1 MVETMTTTG
10 MPVAQDPT
18 ALGRGRRWTLL
29 VTVGT
34 GLLLITLDNSILYTA
49 LPTLTRE
56 LNASWSESLWI
67 INAYPLVMTGLLLGA
82 GTLGD
87 RLGHRRMFLSG
98 LVVFGLASFM
108 AATAPTPEVLI
119 AARGLLAVG
128 AAAMMPATLALI
140 RVSFTDERE
149 RNIAISVWGSLSVVG
164 GAMGPIVG
172 GALLEHFAWGSIFLV
187 NVPVV
192 LVAAVVGVAVAP
204 TDDPHPDV
212 RWDFISSVQ
221 ALVTLVGL
229 TVLIKE
235 VAKVERDGTLLAAAA
250 LTTVVA
256 WWVFV
261 RRQRRLPFP
270 LLDLSIFRNAAFAS
284 GVLAA
289 TIAMFAM
296 GGLQLATTQRFQLVA
311 GFTPLES
318 GLLVAAIALGS
329 LPSSLLG
336 GMFLHVIGLRVLI
349 GGGLGVGAAGVAW
362 TIVSLQHG
370 LLWLLGGLL
379 VTGFGLGAA
388 MSVAS
393 TAIIGNAPAKRAGMA
408 SSVEEVSYEFGSLAA
423 VALLGSLLTTVYTLT
438 VRLPEGAPPEAARSM
453 TDALTAEGT
462 GPEVLDAAFRAFG
475 NSYLVVMVL
484 CAAVLA
490 VGSVV
495 TTVLLRRYGPGSQS
509 SAYGSAH

>member
-1 MVETMTTTG
+1 MTMSPPLAAGTSQLS
-10 MPVAQDPT
+10 A
-18 ALGRGRRWTLL
+18 RRRWTLL

-56 LNASWSESLWI
+56 LDASWTESLWI
-67 INAYPLVMTGLLLGA
+67 INAYPLVMTGLLLGS

-87 RLGHRRMFLSG
+87 RFGHRLMFLAG
-98 LVVFGLASFM
+98 LIVFGLASFL

-140 RVSFTDERE
+140 RVTFTDERE

-164 GAMGPIVG
+164 GALGPIVG
-172 GALLEHFAWGSIFLV
+172 GALLEHFSWGSIFLI

-192 LVAAVVGVAVAP
+192 LLAVIVGVAVAP
-204 TDDPHPDV
+204 KNDPHPAA

-229 TVLIKE
+229 VVLIKE
-235 VAKVERDGTLLAAAA
+235 AAKIERSDSVLVGAA
-250 LTTVVA
+250 LTTVVG

-289 TIAMFAM
+289 AVAMFAM
-296 GGLQLATTQRFQLVA
+296 GGLQLATTQRFQLVV

-318 GLLVAAIALGS
+318 GLLVAAIAIGS
-329 LPSSLLG
+329 LPSSILG
-336 GMFLHVIGLRVLI
+336 GAFLHVVGLRLLI
-349 GGGLGVGAAGVAW
+349 GGGLGVGAIGVAW
-362 TIVSLQHG
+362 TLVAVQHG
-370 LLWLLGGLL
+370 MGWLLGGLF
-379 VTGFGLGAA
+379 VTGLGLGAA

-393 TAIIGNAPAKRAGMA
+393 TAIIGNVPARRAGMA

-423 VALLGSLLTTVYTLT
+423 VALLGSLLTTVYTMT
-438 VRLPEGAPPEAARSM
+438 IRLPEDAPAEAGRSM

-475 NSYLVVMVL
+475 NSYSTVMVV
-484 CAAVLA
+484 CAGVLA
-490 VGSVV
+490 VGAVV
-495 TTVLLRRYGPGSQS
+495 TTVLLRAYGPGSAS
-509 SAYGSAH
+509 SAYGSGH

>member
-1 MVETMTTTG
+1 MTMSPPLAAGTSH
-10 MPVAQDPT
+10 
-18 ALGRGRRWTLL
+18 LGTRRRWTLL
-29 VTVGT
+29 VTVGA

-56 LNASWSESLWI
+56 LDASWTESLWI
-67 INAYPLVMTGLLLGA
+67 INAYPLVMTGLLLGS

-87 RLGHRRMFLSG
+87 RFGHRLMFLGG
-98 LVVFGLASFM
+98 LVVFGLASFL

-140 RVSFTDERE
+140 RVTFTDERE

-164 GAMGPIVG
+164 GALGPIVG
-172 GALLEHFAWGSIFLV
+172 GALLERFTWGSIFLI

-192 LVAAVVGVAVAP
+192 VLAVILGVAVAP
-204 TDDPHPDV
+204 KNDPQPGA

-229 TVLIKE
+229 VVLIKE
-235 VAKVERDGTLLAAAA
+235 VAKVERSDSALLGAA
-250 LTTVVA
+250 LATVVG

-289 TIAMFAM
+289 AVAMFAM

-311 GFTPLES
+311 GFSPLES
-318 GLLVAAIALGS
+318 GLLVAAIAAGS
-329 LPSSLLG
+329 LPSSILG
-336 GMFLHVIGLRVLI
+336 GAFLHVVGLRVLI
-349 GGGLGVGAAGVAW
+349 GGGLGLGAVGVAW
-362 TIVSLQHG
+362 TLLAVPHG
-370 LLWLLGGLL
+370 TGWLLGGLL
-379 VTGFGLGAA
+379 VTGLGLGAA

-393 TAIIGNAPAKRAGMA
+393 TAIIGNVPARRAGMA

-423 VALLGSLLTTVYTLT
+423 VALLGSLLTTVYTMT
-438 VRLPEGAPPEAARSM
+438 IRLPEGAPVEAGRSM
-453 TDALTAEGT
+453 TDALTAPGS

-475 NSYLVVMVL
+475 NSYSTVMAV
-484 CAAVLA
+484 CAGVLA
-490 VGSVV
+490 VGAIV
-495 TTVLLRRYGPGSQS
+495 TTVLLRTYGPGSAS
-509 SAYGSAH
+509 SAYGSGR